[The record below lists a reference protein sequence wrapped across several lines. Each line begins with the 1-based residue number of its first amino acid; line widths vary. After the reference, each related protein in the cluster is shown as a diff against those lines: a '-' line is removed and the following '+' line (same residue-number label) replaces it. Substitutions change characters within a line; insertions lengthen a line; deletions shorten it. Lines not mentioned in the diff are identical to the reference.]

1 MLLMPFFKGLIEG
14 ILISLLLFGPAF
26 FKLLNVSMQSGK
38 FKGMWLAT
46 GVVLSD
52 LVVVL
57 LLIYGLSGLFENV
70 HFKQFYSLAAG
81 AAMIVLGLK
90 YVKSSYRLFLQS
102 YRERTKG
109 GKSLLSGFGL
119 NLINPFT
126 FVLWFNVLGAISL
139 KYSSGEHYRMNLVLN
154 LLGILATLYMMDVL
168 KVVMADFIGR
178 KIGHRTF
185 YHLNRYFG
193 GVFIIIGLV
202 FIFSFFRLIFA

>member
-1 MLLMPFFKGLIEG
+1 MLLPFFNGLLEG
-14 ILISLLLFGPAF
+14 VVISLLLFGPAF

-38 FKGMWLAT
+38 FKGWWLAT

-52 LVVVL
+52 FVVVL

-70 HFKQFYSLAAG
+70 YFEQLYSLGAG
-81 AAMIVLGLK
+81 IAMIVLGMK

-109 GKSLLSGFGL
+109 GKSLLSGFSL

-139 KYSSGEHYRMNLVLN
+139 KYSSGNDYRTNLILN
-154 LLGILATLYMMDVL
+154 LLGILLMLYLMDIL
-168 KVVMADFIGR
+168 KVVTADFIGR

-202 FIFSFFRLIFA
+202 FIFSFFKLIFL